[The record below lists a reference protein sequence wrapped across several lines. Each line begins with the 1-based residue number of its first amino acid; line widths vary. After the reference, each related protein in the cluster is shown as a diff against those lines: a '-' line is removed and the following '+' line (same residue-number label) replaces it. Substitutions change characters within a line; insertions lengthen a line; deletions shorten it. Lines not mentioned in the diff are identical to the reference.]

1 MKADLKIFNARAVLE
16 NEILDGAS
24 VVIGG
29 GKILGVER
37 GNPEITGCDAIDA
50 RGAHVSAGFVDLH
63 THGAGGADFM
73 DCTAGACET
82 ISRAHA
88 EHGTTLIFPTTL
100 ASDNAE
106 LFRFFEVYSKVKDSV
121 SGARFG
127 GIHLEGPYFAPKF
140 MGAQDPKYLR
150 DPDPAEYMEILDGGF
165 DIKRWSIAPELNGAL
180 RLGEECAKRGIL
192 PSIAHTDCLYDG
204 ALEAFRR
211 GFTLIT
217 HFYSCMNSM
226 TRRDAFKYAGCIEAG
241 LLEENF
247 DVEIIADGLH
257 VPQPFLKLVLKNKSP
272 DHVALITDSMRAA
285 GTSAKKSVLGS
296 LSKGREVLV
305 EDGVAKLPDR
315 TAFAGSVATGDRL
328 VRTMVELAGC
338 GVCEAVKMASQ
349 TPARIMG
356 LQNSKGKLAAGYDAD
371 IAVFGEG
378 VDIQYTIIG
387 GKIAYKK

>member
-1 MKADLKIFNARAVLE
+1 
-16 NEILDGAS
+16 
-24 VVIGG
+24 
-29 GKILGVER
+29 
-37 GNPEITGCDAIDA
+37 
-50 RGAHVSAGFVDLH
+50 
-63 THGAGGADFM
+63 
-73 DCTAGACET
+73 
-82 ISRAHA
+82 
-88 EHGTTLIFPTTL
+88 
-100 ASDNAE
+100 
-106 LFRFFEVYSKVKDSV
+106 
-121 SGARFG
+121 
-127 GIHLEGPYFAPKF
+127 
-140 MGAQDPKYLR
+140 
-150 DPDPAEYMEILDGGF
+150 
-165 DIKRWSIAPELNGAL
+165 
-180 RLGEECAKRGIL
+180 
-192 PSIAHTDCLYDG
+192 
-204 ALEAFRR
+204 
-211 GFTLIT
+211 
-217 HFYSCMNSM
+217 CMNSM